1 MPDRAARVLVVDSE
15 PKVLGTVSSLLRQ
28 EGHEVTLV
36 CYSGSGNPLRILP
49 DDLDLVF
56 ISAFTEAAQTAYALS
71 NFFRARRLF
80 NSAYGCR

>member
-1 MPDRAARVLVVDSE
+1 MARVLLVDDE
-15 PKVLGTVSSLLRQ
+15 LTMVQMVGELLRQ
-28 EGHEVTLV
+28 EGHEVTLA

-71 NFFRARRLF
+71 NFFRARGAVTALARR
-80 NSAYGCR
+80 AE